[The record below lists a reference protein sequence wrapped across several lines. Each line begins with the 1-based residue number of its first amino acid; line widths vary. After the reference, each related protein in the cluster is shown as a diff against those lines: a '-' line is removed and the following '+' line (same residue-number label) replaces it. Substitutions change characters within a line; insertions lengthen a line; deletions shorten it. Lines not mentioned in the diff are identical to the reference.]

1 MREQHR
7 RVLANTFRKSPQGIR
22 GGEWSN
28 SGSVVEGEGIVAMKG
43 PWRVKIHPDKSAH
56 LRHLPSMSKAEI
68 LDEIQ
73 RLTPEERDEIR
84 RKLDELD
91 DSLTTDEWAVVDTR
105 MEAHRRD
112 PTSAVPIEEMKAGL
126 RARFAR

>member
-1 MREQHR
+1 
-7 RVLANTFRKSPQGIR
+7 
-22 GGEWSN
+22 
-28 SGSVVEGEGIVAMKG
+28 
-43 PWRVKIHPDKSAH
+43 
-56 LRHLPSMSKAEI
+56 MSKAEI
-68 LDEIQ
+68 LDEIPK
-73 RLTPEERDEIR
+73 LTPEERDEIR

-91 DSLTTDEWAVVDTR
+91 DSLTTDEWAVVDAR